1 MFPYFR
7 NGHKTLFAGEY
18 REMIGEPIPYRKMGY
33 STLDEFLDQSP
44 DLCRVGFTPN
54 GVVLHAVATE
64 ATAHVAAL
72 VSHQR
77 NTKKRAKPVKPPSRR
92 PFTSA
97 RQWQPPTSSQSFRGN
112 FNRNNQQGGNRPS
125 RPGGSGRLPGG
136 SGRFPT
142 IQNRGPQA
150 LDQYQHQQQ
159 QRLRTPNYS
168 NGPNGPSGPAAVNG
182 MSRGGGRPQTRA
194 PVTNQVRDNSDLLC
208 MLDGESLYVHWSL
221 SDLSDEE
228 RLELAKQPDL
238 RRNLLGV
245 IPKKRVEYFRTHTV
259 SINKTDYLP

>member
-1 MFPYFR
+1 
-7 NGHKTLFAGEY
+7 
-18 REMIGEPIPYRKMGY
+18 MIGEPIPYRKMGY

-168 NGPNGPSGPAAVNG
+168 NGPSGPNGPAAVNG

-208 MLDGESLYVHWSL
+208 MLTGESLYVHWSL